1 MMDISGSMCVHY
13 SSMGNSE
20 KENGISNKLFLIWLK
35 HHGLK
40 RTPLLLHE
48 NVQSF
53 PLDYL
58 KERASHYGYTHIA
71 RIETSG
77 SDVNLNAVSR
87 KRASLGF
94 ALEYISFVFG
104 QEVLV
109 EPVQM
114 EDKRKQL
121 CAH

>member
-77 SDVNLNAVSR
+77 SDVNLTAVSR

-94 ALEYISFVFG
+94 AFELIYIYIYIVCFWSG
-104 QEVLV
+104 GACGASSNG
-109 EPVQM
+109 
-114 EDKRKQL
+114 R
-121 CAH
+121 